1 MDEDDK
7 PTKED
12 LIETYRDINVDHPGW
27 WEFAYEDFTA
37 DMEKRGIEVSDMSFE
52 GFYSQGD
59 YATFEGSVPDKAFFM
74 REEKLDSKYPNI
86 YKAAE
91 LGALYSIR
99 FSALSGHRW
108 RGHQSSSI
116 DIEDVHYYNIVDDE
130 DMNLY
135 YQDLYEEGVNEEY
148 RAFEA
153 EVKSIAKDYAE
164 KLFDTLRGNYAW
176 LTSDEQVWDT
186 IVANEMHL

>member
-12 LIETYRDINVDHPGW
+12 LIDKYRDINVDHQGW
-27 WEFAYEDFTA
+27 WEYIYEDFTE
-37 DMEKRGIEVSDMSFE
+37 DMEKKGIEVFDMSFE

-59 YATFEGSVPDKAFFM
+59 HATFEGSVPDKAFFM
-74 REEKLDSKYPNI
+74 REEKLDSKYPNM

-91 LGALYSIR
+91 LGALHSIR

-108 RGHQSSSI
+108 RGHQSSDI
-116 DIEDVHYYNIVDDE
+116 DIEDVHYYKIVDDE

-135 YQDLYEEGVNEEY
+135 YQDLYEEGINEEY

-153 EVKSIAKDYAE
+153 EVESIAKDYAN
-164 KLFDTLRGNYAW
+164 KLFSTLQENYEW

-186 IVANEMHL
+186 IVANELHL